1 MKLRQMGSLTDYY
14 NVKNYIQSNFNT
26 TKLLEFHYVNS
37 ILEKRIKQ
45 TLIFVSH
52 YPKKSS
58 LKPAL
63 TGLNWNMTT

>member
-1 MKLRQMGSLTDYY
+1 MKLQQMGSFTDYY
-14 NVKNYIQSNFNT
+14 NVENYIQSNFNT

-37 ILEKRIKQ
+37 ILERRIKQ
-45 TLIFVSH
+45 ILIFVSN

-63 TGLNWNMTT
+63 TGLNWNMAT